1 MAEAAAKA
9 PKVNS
14 VGAEKSEYTG
24 SKSTLCG
31 GCGHDSVTR
40 ALTSAYW
47 AAGVRPWNVAKLSG
61 IGCSSKTITYF
72 LNKSHGFNG
81 VHGRMPAL
89 ATGAHLANRTLQI
102 VGVSGD
108 GDTAS
113 IGIGQFLHAARR
125 NTDMLYVL
133 ENNGVYGLT
142 KGQFS
147 ATAAQGT
154 KAKKAGE
161 NPYPEI
167 DCAALAIE
175 LGCGFVARTFS
186 ANQKQMDA
194 IFQAAIAYRGFAM
207 IDVISPCITFN
218 PDIDGSSKSY
228 QWAKDHEINLNDIG
242 VIPDAAD
249 LAEVEMEP
257 GEVRDVKLEDGTT
270 VRLRTVEE
278 GYDPSNK
285 IGALSRIHTA
295 IAKEEMLTGLLYL
308 DESKVPVA
316 DLLGLIDEPLY
327 DLDESRTRPPESAL
341 KEIMEE
347 LG

>member
-1 MAEAAAKA
+1 MA
-9 PKVNS
+9 PKTNTL
-14 VGAEKSEYTG
+14 GIEKAEYTG
-24 SKSTLCG
+24 GKSTLCG

-40 ALTSAYW
+40 ALTGAYW
-47 AAGVRPWNVAKLSG
+47 EAGVQPWNVAKMSG
-61 IGCSSKTITYF
+61 IGCSAKTITYF
-72 LNKSHGFNG
+72 LGKSHGFNG
-81 VHGRMPAL
+81 VHGRMPAM
-89 ATGAHLANRTLQI
+89 ATGVHLANRSLQV

-147 ATAAQGT
+147 ATARQGT
-154 KAKKAGE
+154 KAKNAGQ

-186 ANQKQMDA
+186 AHQNQMNA
-194 IFQAAIAYRGFAM
+194 IFQAAIAYRGFAL
-207 IDVISPCITFN
+207 IDVISPCVTFN

-228 QWAKDHEINLNDIG
+228 QWAKEHEINLNDIG
-242 VIPDAAD
+242 VIPDAGELEQLD
-249 LAEVEMEP
+249 MGP
-257 GEVRDVKLEDGTT
+257 GEVRDVELEDGTML
-270 VRLRTVEE
+270 RLRTVEE
-278 GYDPSNK
+278 GYDPSDK
-285 IGALSRIHTA
+285 IGALARIHQA
-295 IAKEEMLTGLLYL
+295 IERSEMLTGLLYL
-308 DESKVPVA
+308 DENRTPVA
-316 DLLGLIDEPLY
+316 DLLDLVEEPLY
-327 DLDESRTRPPESAL
+327 DLDESRTRPPEAAL
-341 KEIMEE
+341 HEIMEE